1 MSFIPYSP
9 PDQLLAADDKPHA
22 EQKFAQSLGD
32 VPHDVVLFPL
42 GDHCEDD
49 VGEALAL
56 SSSSYQSV

>member
-1 MSFIPYSP
+1 MSLFLILQ

-22 EQKFAQSLGD
+22 EQKIAQSLGD
-32 VPHDVVLFPL
+32 VPHDVVLFRL

-49 VGEALAL
+49 ADEAQAL